1 LQESEKE
8 AQRLQE
14 LQLEEKRVS
23 EQRKRDSQKMVENLV
38 KRELEMEAKRKTEDI
53 YDLTQIVTDDESEEV
68 AYEEWKVRELKRIK
82 RDKDEEAT

>member
-1 LQESEKE
+1 
-8 AQRLQE
+8 
-14 LQLEEKRVS
+14 LEEKRVA

-82 RDKDEEAT
+82 RDKDEEAK

>member
-1 LQESEKE
+1 MQESEKE